1 MKYVFN
7 KGRYAL
13 AFEVTINGKERRLEF
28 DRKRL
33 YLDTGNVATSGITP
47 VEDDVYDILLGNKR
61 FKALI
66 ENGELELTEES
77 ELAAK
82 DKEAEELKAENEQL
96 KKELKEAKKAT
107 SDKESKKELAAKDKE
122 ISALKAQ
129 LEALSKEKE
138 AAATESPAASET
150 DGF

>member
-66 ENGELELTEES
+66 DSGELELTEES
-77 ELAAK
+77 ELATK
-82 DKEAEELKAENEQL
+82 DKEAEALEAENEQL
-96 KKELKEAKKAT
+96 KKELKEAKEAS
-107 SDKESKKELAAKDKE
+107 SDKDSKKEIAAKDNE
-122 ISALKAQ
+122 ISALKVQ
-129 LEALSKEKE
+129 LEALTKDKETP
-138 AAATESPAASET
+138 AASEASET

>member
-66 ENGELELTEES
+66 DSGELELTEES
-77 ELAAK
+77 ELATK
-82 DKEAEELKAENEQL
+82 DKEAEALKAENEQL
-96 KKELKEAKKAT
+96 KKELKEAKKAS
-107 SDKESKKELAAKDKE
+107 SDKESKEELAAKDKE

-129 LEALSKEKE
+129 LEALTKDKETP
-138 AAATESPAASET
+138 AASEASET

>member
-66 ENGELELTEES
+66 DSGELELTEES
-77 ELAAK
+77 ELATK
-82 DKEAEELKAENEQL
+82 DKEAEALKAENEQL
-96 KKELKEAKKAT
+96 KKELKEAKKAS

-129 LEALSKEKE
+129 LEALTKDKETP
-138 AAATESPAASET
+138 AASEASET

>member
-28 DRKRL
+28 DRKCL

-66 ENGELELTEES
+66 ENGEMELTEES
-77 ELAAK
+77 ELATK
-82 DKEAEELKAENEQL
+82 DKETEALRAENEQL
-96 KKELKEAKKAT
+96 KKELKEELKEAKKT
-107 SDKESKKELAAKDKE
+107 SSDKESKKELAAKDKE
-122 ISALKAQ
+122 ISALKVQ
-129 LEALSKEKE
+129 LEALTKDKE
-138 AAATESPAASET
+138 TPSASET